1 MANQMRQRSP
11 VRVNQFVGGLNTE
24 ANPLDFPPTA
34 SIDEQNMSINRDGS
48 RSRRNGFDVED
59 DFQVNTVPISIQDEL
74 TLARNQFLWS
84 NTGGSGN
91 RELMVLQ
98 VGNYIAIHDLNA
110 LPLSNTPI
118 FTKTFAADT
127 YDNNYGFAVVDGLL
141 VVATGEKEIY
151 VFTYDSGVIT
161 VEQKS
166 LLIRDLFG
174 VTADNGGSRVLTDP
188 LNTQYR
194 PTTLTPSHLYNLR
207 NQTFALPR
215 VIENDSTT
223 LIDTVQKFN
232 EATGTDN
239 TYPSNADNASAFIF
253 ANPNQESN
261 REVERFQA
269 NTMIKSL
276 PASTKAPI
284 GYFII
289 DALERGDS
297 REAREAALRA
307 DNPQLTLSVSG
318 LAQDKTPG
326 GPSTISQY
334 SGRIWYAGFSGDVV
348 DGDDQ
353 SPRLS
358 SYIMF
363 SQVVQNPSDINLCY
377 QAADPTSIEDASLV
391 ESDGGFIKLDGAY
404 NIKALIPVDSSL
416 FVIAENGVWRVV
428 GLDENTFTAT
438 TYSVSKLTDEG
449 CVSAGSAVVNNKTL
463 AYWGEDSIYGIAQD
477 NVGSWQVNNL
487 TQTTIQTF
495 YDGISAKDK
504 ASAIGYFDPEGLSIR
519 WVYGSDVATLTQS
532 KELILDLRYSAF
544 TKNLVNLPTGN
555 RGLFT
560 VSGGSVPVG
569 QQFITVTDDVGA
581 VVTSGG
587 EDVFVNATTIQRG
600 FTDAYYSVV
609 TEFGP
614 AIKYTFGRFNRKDT
628 TDDWTRLG
636 SPTDSP
642 AFLLTGSITGGDG
655 RLKKDVPYLTAY
667 FNQPENGADASCIFS
682 SRWDWTTTSLSGKW
696 TPPRQIF
703 RRQRFY
709 NDGGILTTRNKVRGF
724 GRSVAFSFES
734 EPGLP
739 MKLYGWEFNVEATKE
754 E

>member
-34 SIDEQNMSINRDGS
+34 SIDEQNMLINRDGS
-48 RSRRNGFDVED
+48 RSRRNGFDAED
-59 DFQVNTVPISIQDEL
+59 DYQINTVPIAVQDDL
-74 TLARNQFLWS
+74 IIARNQFLWS
-84 NTGGSGN
+84 NTGGASN
-91 RELMVLQ
+91 KELMVLQ
-98 VGNYIAIHDLNA
+98 VGNHIAIHDLNN
-110 LPLSNTPI
+110 LPLSSTPV
-118 FTKTFAADT
+118 FTKTFSVDT
-127 YDNNYGFAVVDGLL
+127 YSNNYGFAVVDGLL
-141 VVATGEKEIY
+141 VIATGEKEIY
-151 VFTYDSGVIT
+151 VLTYNNGVVT
-161 VEQKS
+161 SEKKN
-166 LLIRDLFG
+166 LLTRDLFG
-174 VTADNGGSRVLTDP
+174 VTADDGGSRVLTDP

-194 PTTLTPSHLYNLR
+194 PTTLTPEHLYNLR

-215 VIENDSTT
+215 VTENDSTT
-223 LIDTVQKFN
+223 LIDPIQKFN

-239 TYPSNADNASAFIF
+239 TYPSNADNATAFIF

-269 NTMIKSL
+269 TTMIKSL
-276 PASTKAPI
+276 PASTKSPI

-318 LAQDKTPG
+318 LNQDKTPG
-326 GPSTISQY
+326 GASTIAQY
-334 SGRIWYAGFSGDVV
+334 SGRVWYAGFSGEVI

-353 SPRLS
+353 SPRMS
-358 SYIMF
+358 SYVLF

-377 QAADPTSIEDASLV
+377 QAADPTSVEDASLV

-416 FVIAENGVWRVV
+416 FVLAENGVWRIV
-428 GLDENTFTAT
+428 GVDENTFTAT
-438 TYSVSKLTDEG
+438 TYSVSKLTEEG
-449 CVSAGSAVVNNKTL
+449 CVSAASAVVNNKTL
-463 AYWGEDSIYGIAQD
+463 AYWGEDSIYGVAQD

-495 YDGISAKDK
+495 YDSISAIDK
-504 ASAIGYFDPEGLSIR
+504 ASAVGYYDPEGLSLR
-519 WVYGSDVATLTQS
+519 WVYGADVESLTQS
-532 KELILDLRYSAF
+532 NELLLDLRYKAF
-544 TKNLVNLPTGN
+544 TKNLINLPTGN
-555 RGLFT
+555 KGLFA
-560 VSGGSVPVG
+560 VSGGSIPAG
-569 QQFITVTDDVGA
+569 QQFINVTDDLGA
-581 VVTSGG
+581 IVTSGG
-587 EDVFVNATTIQRG
+587 ENVYVGATTIQRG
-600 FTDAYYSVV
+600 QADAYYSVI

-614 AIKYTFGRFNRKDT
+614 AIKYTFGRYNREDT
-628 TDDWTRLG
+628 SNDWSRFGT
-636 SPTDSP
+636 PTDSP
-642 AFLLTGSITGGDG
+642 AFLLSGSITGGDG

-667 FNQPENGADASCIFS
+667 FNQPEDGGEASCIFS
-682 SRWDWTTTSLSGKW
+682 SRWDWTPTVLSGKW
-696 TPPRQIF
+696 TSPRQIF
-703 RRQRFY
+703 RKQRAS